1 METTLIKKEVKQPI
15 NKKFTIENILCAFII
30 MCPILDI
37 ISFIFRNN
45 FKTEVSIS
53 TFIRPIIPLAVGL
66 YIFIKGTK
74 REKMFLGVTALIYI
88 GYGIVHL
95 IIAKSLLT
103 GCSYGTIK
111 NENQYI
117 FNFTFLIIDLIIYF
131 CTFTYKNKDDS
142 NIKKALIIMTS
153 IYIASIYLA
162 ILTKTSSYTY
172 AETQTGY
179 KGWIESGNSL
189 SAILLLS
196 LFCIISQFKFS
207 SKNDTKKQVV
217 WEIYTLVTITLTIIY
232 LGLLIG
238 TRTGLFGIF
247 IAIASYIVLEVIF
260 SKNKKLIAIGTIFFI
275 IIILI
280 IGEFG
285 SNTIKRRKQMNEAKS
300 TIIDEATNE
309 VGNMTGDMLRIKNKI
324 LDNTLEEGFMSEA
337 QSKSVLDLYEYAKK
351 HNIAGNDTRQQQLI
365 YNIYLVKNQKNILA
379 ILFGNGYK
387 TNFREMV
394 MENELASM
402 LLNFG
407 IIGFILYIGPFL
419 AILIFAL
426 IEAIRN
432 IRKIDVEYVMLTLG
446 LAMSL
451 VLSFLSGYV
460 FFATS
465 SMIVIVATS
474 VMLVNKAKHIKDTKT
489 NK

>member
-74 REKMFLGVTALIYI
+74 REKIFLGVTALIYI

-131 CTFTYKNKDDS
+131 CTVTYKNKDDS

-196 LFCIISQFKFS
+196 LFCIISQFKFP

-280 IGEFG
+280 IG
-285 SNTIKRRKQMNEAKS
+285 
-300 TIIDEATNE
+300 EATNE

-419 AILIFAL
+419 VILIFAL